1 MKNRWAPLVVSLLAS
16 FVTREG
22 NADFRPQ
29 QLTVGMSQEEVLT
42 LWGAPLEREER
53 ETKREATW
61 LYPGRAT
68 VAFAAGRV
76 ARWDGGSQYRSVI
89 PLSAAMTTALDA
101 KGKTEVT
108 APSPEISEGEMQD
121 ILNEIVE
128 RSAADGTAPGRPGR

>member
-1 MKNRWAPLVVSLLAS
+1 MKNRWVPIVVSLLAS
-16 FVTREG
+16 LVTQEG

-29 QLTVGMSQEEVLT
+29 PLTVGMSQDEVLA

-61 LYPGRAT
+61 LYPGQAS

-76 ARWDGGSQYRSVI
+76 ARWEGGSQYRSFI

-101 KGKTEVT
+101 KGKTEVA
-108 APSPEISEGEMQD
+108 APSPPISEGEIQD

-128 RSAADGTAPGRPGR
+128 RSAADGTSPGGVGR